1 MATINTTGSVNTI
14 DTIEYL
20 GRSLIQHGPFNERI
34 YLMKLD
40 PADMPGIVDDLLS
53 LAEQEGYTKITAK
66 VAATNAAPFL
76 AAGFRHEAFLP
87 GFYPDG
93 TDASY
98 MGCFLDPAR
107 ANTFR
112 YETVIKVINAALRK
126 PCCEP
131 PDSPGEG
138 LSFREM
144 DEADAPAMAALYKK
158 IFATYPFPIFD
169 PDYLVETMRSHIY
182 YFGLEGPGGLRALAS
197 METDPASGAV
207 EMSDFATE
215 PAIRGGGAATFLL
228 GRMEKIAVER
238 GFRLGFSIARST
250 SYGMNITF
258 ARTCYRYTGTMVNNS
273 NISGHVESMNV
284 WCKRL
289 TAE

>member
-1 MATINTTGSVNTI
+1 METTNSTDTI
-14 DTIEYL
+14 DTIEHL
-20 GRSLIQHGPFNERI
+20 GRSLIQHGPFNQRI

-40 PADMPGIVDDLLS
+40 PADMPGIVDDLLR
-53 LAEQEGYTKITAK
+53 LAEDQGYTKITAK
-66 VAATNAAPFL
+66 VAAPSVEPFL
-76 AAGFRHEAFLP
+76 AAGFRHEAYLP

-93 TDASY
+93 TDAFY

-131 PDSPGEG
+131 PDSPGHE

-144 DEADAPAMAALYKK
+144 EEADAPAMSALYRRV
-158 IFATYPFPIFD
+158 FATYPFPIFD
-169 PDYLVETMRSHIY
+169 PGYIVETMRSHIY
-182 YFGLEGPGGLRALAS
+182 YFGLEGPQGLRALAS

-258 ARTCYRYTGTMVNNS
+258 ARTGYRYTGTMVNNT
-273 NISGHVESMNV
+273 NIAGHVESMNV
-284 WCKRL
+284 WFKRL
-289 TAE
+289 AAD